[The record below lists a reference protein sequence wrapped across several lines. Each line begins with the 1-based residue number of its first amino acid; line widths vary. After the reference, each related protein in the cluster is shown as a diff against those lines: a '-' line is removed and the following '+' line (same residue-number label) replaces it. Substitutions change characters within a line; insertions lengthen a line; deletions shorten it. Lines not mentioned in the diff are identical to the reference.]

1 MKAFDEFCLKDMTLR
16 GKTKMRKEYG
26 ILRRII
32 GLLLVFFVTFFIIHQ
47 GAYAAENTRGRV
59 IRVGWH
65 DAPFYITDPSGRNS
79 GYAYEY
85 LSKLSA
91 YTGWEYEYVK
101 GSFTDLL
108 QMLKDGQIDMM
119 SNVSYSDERARDIL
133 YSSIPMGTESYYIF
147 VSPDNTKITAED
159 YSSLNGMTIGVAQ
172 GSIQKEIF
180 VRWADSHSVSVNLIE
195 INGHEEEVIHTL
207 DEQMDAYVTMDIYAD
222 PQVAVP
228 VCKVGSSDYYFVVS
242 KDQPELQTQLDVA
255 MNKIQDENKFYNMEL
270 YDKYL
275 SNVQTEKYLDPKERK
290 WLSEHGVIRVGYQD
304 NYLAFCAKDSRTG
317 ELTGA
322 LRDYLAYVSA
332 VFENDYLNIET
343 IAYPTVGAAMDA
355 LDAGEIDCVFPAN
368 LTDYDSEIMGLVM
381 SPPLMRTEMDAVFR
395 ASDQKEF
402 VRKNDVT
409 VAVNEGDTNYE
420 LFLADNYPT
429 WKPVYYANT
438 QAGLDGVANGKAD
451 CVIISNY
458 RYNNISKQCENLH
471 LTTVYTGV
479 DMDYCF
485 AFRKGETELY
495 SIMAKAISLVPDSVV
510 HTALTYYSTED
521 VKVSFWELVKDNLLI
536 VMTVIAAVLLVI
548 LILLL
553 RGIKAERKIVEE
565 ERMLKA
571 LNKKVFVDSLT
582 SVRNKG
588 AFDDYTREL
597 QEKIDNNEEVKFAIG
612 VFDCDNLKQVNDEN
626 GHDKGDIYIKTASR
640 LICRIF
646 DHSPVFRIGGD
657 EFAVVLQ
664 NDDYRDR
671 DKLMVLFEKE
681 RSELCERADNR
692 WEEPRVS
699 IGIAD
704 YDPEHDNSVSDTIR
718 RADKLMYENKR
729 QGKAKNG

>member
-1 MKAFDEFCLKDMTLR
+1 
-16 GKTKMRKEYG
+16 MRKEYG
-26 ILRRII
+26 ILRRMAA
-32 GLLLVFFVTFFIIHQ
+32 LLLIVVAAFFVIPFNI
-47 GAYAAENTRGRV
+47 YASDKAQSQT

-65 DAPFYITDPSGRNS
+65 DEPFFITDQYGRHS
-79 GYAYEY
+79 GYSYEY
-85 LSKLSA
+85 LCKIAA
-91 YTGWEYEYVK
+91 YTGWEYEYVH
-101 GSFTDLL
+101 GSWTDLL
-108 QMLKDGQIDMM
+108 QMLKDGEIDMM
-119 SNVSYSDERARDIL
+119 SNISYSDERAKEIL
-133 YSSIPMGTESYYIF
+133 FTSLPMGTESYYVF
-147 VSPDNTKITAED
+147 VSPNNEQVIPDRYTT
-159 YSSLNGMTIGVAQ
+159 LNGRKVGVAQ
-172 GSIQKEIF
+172 GSIQKDIF
-180 VRWADSHSVSVNLIE
+180 EKWINNHGISVDLVE
-195 INGHEEEVIHTL
+195 INGHEEEVIRTL
-207 DEQMDAYVTMDIYAD
+207 DDGLDAYVTMDIYGD
-222 PQVAVP
+222 PKFAVP
-228 VCKVGSSDYYFVVS
+228 ICKVGYSDYYFAVS
-242 KDQPELQTQLDVA
+242 KDRPDLQTQLDIA
-255 MNKIQDENKFYNMEL
+255 MSKIQDENKFYNMQL

-275 SNVQTEKYLDPKERK
+275 SNVQTEKYLDPKEKK
-290 WLSEHGVIRVGYQD
+290 WLSDHGTIKVGYQD
-304 NYLAFCAKDSRTG
+304 NYLAFCAQDPRNGS
-317 ELTGA
+317 LTGA
-322 LRDYLAYVSA
+322 LRDYLAYISG
-332 VFENDYLNIET
+332 VFENEYLNIET
-343 IAYPTVGAAMDA
+343 TAYPTVDAAMDA
-355 LDAGEIDCVFPAN
+355 LKAGEIDCVFPAN
-368 LTDYDSEIMGLVM
+368 LTDYDSETMGLVM
-381 SPPLMRTEMDAVFR
+381 SPPLMRTEMDAVVR
-395 ASDQKEF
+395 ASEQKEF
-402 VRKNDVT
+402 VHKNNVV
-409 VAVNEGDTNYE
+409 VAVNEGNTNYE
-420 LFLADNYPT
+420 MFLADNYPT
-429 WKPVYYANT
+429 WECAYFANT
-438 QAGLDGVANGKAD
+438 LAGLDGVANGKAD

-458 RYNNISKQCENLH
+458 RYSNISKQCENLH

-479 DMDYCF
+479 DMDYSF
-485 AFRKGETELY
+485 AFRKGDTELY
-495 SIMAKAISLVPDSVV
+495 AIMAKAINLVPESVV

-521 VKVSFWELVKDNLLI
+521 MKVSFWDLIKENLLI

-553 RGIKAERKIVEE
+553 RGIKAEKKIVEE

-588 AFDDYTREL
+588 AFDDYTRDL
-597 QEKIDNNEEVKFAIG
+597 QEKIDNNENVEFAIG

-692 WEEPRVS
+692 WEKPRVS

-718 RADKLMYENKR
+718 RADKFMYENKR